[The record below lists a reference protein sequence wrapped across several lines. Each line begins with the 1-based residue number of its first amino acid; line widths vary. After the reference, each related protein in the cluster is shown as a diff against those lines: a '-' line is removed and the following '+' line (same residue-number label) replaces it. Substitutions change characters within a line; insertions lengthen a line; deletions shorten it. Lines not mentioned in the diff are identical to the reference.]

1 MRTIKER
8 IKHFFFFSVGV
19 ILFGAFVYL
28 NGVQGI
34 RQYGK
39 LQIIPFGGA
48 LLATIGIT
56 GSIAYRW
63 GILSNAIGG
72 KKVASWIEYYHYFII
87 SRTLGFI
94 LPKDITDLI
103 SRSVWLKRSHGL
115 TMHQSG
121 TTVIFDRLFDTLTAF
136 VFLLAVLPFW
146 LGWVNAACSLGLLIG
161 FALVIGILFYY
172 VNTQVFSILSLS
184 INTCFRY
191 IYRLPPFRKR
201 SAKLLTISN
210 LNPDV
215 VLHAYFV
222 SLTKFCFTAGRLIL
236 FAITLNIPISP
247 LLILLGTPLGQL
259 TYLFAFT
266 PGGLGIFEAGWF
278 GILKFGNVS
287 TENAMAFVV
296 GQRILTIVL
305 IGILALLSQIIFMVR
320 RYRLAN

>member
-1 MRTIKER
+1 MKTIKER
-8 IKHFFFFSVGV
+8 FKHFFFFGVGV
-19 ILFGAFVYL
+19 ILFGTFVYL

-34 RQYGK
+34 SQYGR

-56 GSIAYRW
+56 GAIAYRW

-72 KKVASWIEYYHYFII
+72 EKVASWIEYYHYFII
-87 SRTLGFI
+87 SRTIGFI

-103 SRSVWLKRSHGL
+103 SRTIWLKRSHGL
-115 TMHQSG
+115 TLHQSG
-121 TTVIFDRLFDTLTAF
+121 TAVIFDRLFDALTAF

-146 LGWVNAACSLGLLIG
+146 LGLVNAICSLGLMIG
-161 FALVIGILFYY
+161 LASVVGILFYF
-172 VNTQVFSILSLS
+172 VNSQVFSILSLI

-191 IYRLPPFRKR
+191 IYRMQPFRRQSIK
-201 SAKLLTISN
+201 SLTISN
-210 LNPDV
+210 LNSEV
-215 VLHAYFV
+215 MLHAYLV
-222 SLTKFCFTAGRLIL
+222 SLIKFCFTAGRLIL

-287 TENAMAFVV
+287 TEKAMAFVV

-305 IGILALLSQIIFMVR
+305 IGILALLSQIIFMLK
-320 RYRLAN
+320 RYRFAN